1 MKRLFILG
9 ATGSIGLQ
17 TIDIIRANPKDYSL
31 EAFSFNN
38 NLEKALEII
47 EEFNPSLVATPND
60 HNYQFLKKSYPNIK
74 IEKNILMVVT
84 HKKDENNKDDFVV
97 NALVGSV
104 GLIPSKETLMAG
116 RTLLIANK
124 ESLVMEGDLL
134 MKLAA
139 EKNLKIVP
147 IDSEH
152 SAIMQVSEL
161 CNKKEIS
168 KLLLTA
174 SGGSLYHLKRSELK
188 DVTIEQAL
196 KHPNWKMGSKITI
209 DSATLMN
216 KGSEIIEAC
225 YLFNTTPR
233 NIEVVIHPESI
244 IHSMVEF
251 IDHSVIAQLAVS
263 DMRIPIL
270 YALNHPHHKE
280 NNLSKTLDFQTFKT
294 LHFETLDNKRFP
306 CVEFAI
312 DAFNK
317 KGFYP
322 TILNAANEAAVK
334 LFLDKKITFDQIEII
349 IKNTIEK
356 ATQNVWQIIGNYPYA
371 FEHIMKVDE
380 IIKTYIYKEY
390 QIEGGKYENI

>member
-60 HNYQFLKKSYPNIK
+60 HNYQFLKKRYPNIK

-116 RTLLIANK
+116 RTLLLANK
-124 ESLVMEGDLL
+124 ESLVMAGDLL

-216 KGSEIIEAC
+216 KGFEIIEAC

-294 LHFETLDNKRFP
+294 LHFEILDNKRFP
-306 CVEFAI
+306 CVELAI

-356 ATQNVWQIIGNYPYA
+356 ATQNVWQIIGNYPYD